1 MASKKRT
8 ETQPVS
14 AARLCSSVL
23 LCTQAEGT
31 RTVLTCEGFRLAAQF
46 TPAAVTTASKT
57 NSTSIDIVS
66 VNRINQSLHSNAC
79 NVSIRKVSKLFSDI
93 RTKILTNRLNH
104 FFVINCSKLWDMGS
118 NRFFRQWLHSFCGDK
133 GILLHT
139 KYFSPLNGKKKKI
152 KCVGF
157 SSKSESMNANL
168 SASLKNLP

>member
-14 AARLCSSVL
+14 AARLCSSTVL

-46 TPAAVTTASKT
+46 TPAAVTTASKK

-66 VNRINQSLHSNAC
+66 VNRINQNLHSNVC
-79 NVSIRKVSKLFSDI
+79 IVNIRRVSKLFSDI

-104 FFVINCSKLWDMGS
+104 CFVIFTIISPTSKID
-118 NRFFRQWLHSFCGDK
+118 HSSSGFASEFNVICG
-133 GILLHT
+133 T
-139 KYFSPLNGKKKKI
+139 NSP
-152 KCVGF
+152 F
-157 SSKSESMNANL
+157 ATL
-168 SASLKNLP
+168 SI